1 MREGKIGGPWKIVEI
16 DESKFWRRKYNVGH
30 FVEGQWVFGGI
41 QSCRSVEICLCY
53 MATKRK
59 LRQEWLMNRDFQPW
73 LSPLEND
80 PTKAFCSTCK
90 TQMNAELTTIKRHKT
105 SRLHVKQLQETET
118 QEAAQSDRPD
128 EAARISAGI
137 SQRQLQIVMRMAM
150 EIWKEPLL
158 RQIECFLLNRNLG
171 EERNDVLKKLVLWPM
186 MNHSKWVQM

>member
-1 MREGKIGGPWKIVEI
+1 MENLI
-16 DESKFWRRKYNVGH
+16 
-30 FVEGQWVFGGI
+30 
-41 QSCRSVEICLCY
+41 RSVSSFSPESESGCFCRLSASVEELLCY

-105 SRLHVKQLQETET
+105 SRLHVKLLQETET

-128 EAARISAGI
+128 EAARISAGAI
-137 SQRQLQIVMRMAM
+137 
-150 EIWKEPLL
+150 
-158 RQIECFLLNRNLG
+158 RNLCFRG
-171 EERNDVLKKLVLWPM
+171 DVLAYI
-186 MNHSKWVQM
+186 